1 MEYFHSISAQI
12 ERAFTNQLKNLEG
25 YEETLAKYKKE
36 MLSDIQNLSQVSDN
50 IISHLL
56 HNELTVNADNLFA
69 ANALMNMEYQIYGKI
84 GKKLK
89 DANANEE
96 FTEFE
101 KACGDFRE
109 AFGSEEEANKGVE
122 EFTKKV
128 QDLLSSDTMET
139 EAKAI
144 DIRELN
150 LLHKQIGMIRNFAS
164 NREYQVPVYL
174 NGNFTTIHLTLI
186 RDDGEMGT
194 VNVSMETKEYGTV
207 GGKFTQNEGFVEGYM
222 VCENGFD
229 AQTKELFTDNF
240 ASGLK
245 EENLQARRL
254 SFVKSQ
260 DVNPEKFGSE
270 GIGKQVSKESTDT
283 KTLYAVAKAFI
294 KAVQEAM

>member
-1 MEYFHSISAQI
+1 MIRDGQNPLEMQMGEVEQYLIDNAPVLEGMEAEKFSSYLYQLEQNHQISDAEREAYIGVCRLIHQIHKSDGSALGRLLGSGAEINFKNLLSAVRSKNKGHMDMVIDTNTGVYEGKMEYFHSISAQI

-144 DIRELN
+144 DIR
-150 LLHKQIGMIRNFAS
+150 
-164 NREYQVPVYL
+164 
-174 NGNFTTIHLTLI
+174 
-186 RDDGEMGT
+186 
-194 VNVSMETKEYGTV
+194 
-207 GGKFTQNEGFVEGYM
+207 GKRI
-222 VCENGFD
+222 D
-229 AQTKELFTDNF
+229 
-240 ASGLK
+240 
-245 EENLQARRL
+245 
-254 SFVKSQ
+254 
-260 DVNPEKFGSE
+260 
-270 GIGKQVSKESTDT
+270 
-283 KTLYAVAKAFI
+283 
-294 KAVQEAM
+294 